1 MKRISRREREIID
14 AVDLILE
21 TLAKNNITTRH
32 ELVIIDQ
39 LTTDEYRLER
49 AHDNL
54 FLIKNGGK

>member
-21 TLAKNNITTRH
+21 TLAKHHITTRH
-32 ELVIIDQ
+32 ELVIIDK
-39 LTTDEYRLER
+39 LTSDEYRLEH